1 MTCLSGQAAPTRF
14 RAVRRTGL
22 RLRHVLPASRRRS
35 RFGPRVRLS
44 SLLILVVLL
53 AACSAEVA
61 AAKPA
66 RRKDSERGLFEAS
79 C

>member
-1 MTCLSGQAAPTRF
+1 MTF
-14 RAVRRTGL
+14 
-22 RLRHVLPASRRRS
+22 VLPR
-35 RFGPRVRLS
+35 RVRLS

-61 AAKPA
+61 ATKSA
-66 RRKDSERGLFEAS
+66 RRKASERGLFEAS